1 MYVGFYQFLLIN
13 KSFYFLIIKIKMFL
27 NYNYFHLDI
36 FSVFLL
42 SLILLSLGFCGIFV
56 IRSNLIITLI
66 SLEVVLFTVNLNFIV
81 FSAYLDD
88 VLGQIFALL
97 VLSVAA
103 AESSI
108 GLALLV
114 AMFRVRGIISI
125 DYLNTLKG

>member
-1 MYVGFYQFLLIN
+1 MIFNFEYY
-13 KSFYFLIIKIKMFL
+13 Y
-27 NYNYFHLDI
+27 LDI
-36 FSVFLL
+36 SVIFLL
-42 SLILLSLGFCGIFV
+42 SLILLALGFFGVFV
-56 IRSNLIITLI
+56 LRSNLIITLI

-81 FSAYLDD
+81 YSAFLDD
-88 VLGQIFALL
+88 LLGQIFALL

-114 AMFRVRGIISI
+114 AMFRVRGVISI

>member
-1 MYVGFYQFLLIN
+1 MIFNYEYYYLDLFVIFGLSLFLLA
-13 KSFYFLIIKIKMFL
+13 
-27 NYNYFHLDI
+27 
-36 FSVFLL
+36 
-42 SLILLSLGFCGIFV
+42 LGFCGVFV
-56 IRSNLIITLI
+56 LRSNLIITLI

-81 FSAYLDD
+81 FSAFLDD
-88 VLGQIFALL
+88 LLGQIFALL

>member
-1 MYVGFYQFLLIN
+1 MA
-13 KSFYFLIIKIKMFL
+13 
-27 NYNYFHLDI
+27 YNFEYYYLDI
-36 FSVFLL
+36 FAIFAL
-42 SLILLSLGFCGIFV
+42 SLILLGLGFCGIFV
-56 IRSNLIITLI
+56 LRSNLIITLI

-81 FSAYLDD
+81 YSAFLDD
-88 VLGQIFALL
+88 LLGQIFALL

-114 AMFRVRGIISI
+114 AMFRVRGVISI

>member
-1 MYVGFYQFLLIN
+1 
-13 KSFYFLIIKIKMFL
+13 MFL

-36 FSVFLL
+36 FAVFLL
-42 SLILLSLGFCGIFV
+42 SLILLALGFCGIFV
-56 IRSNLIITLI
+56 LRSNLIITLI

-81 FSAYLDD
+81 FSAFLDD
-88 VLGQIFALL
+88 VLGQVFSLL

>member
-1 MYVGFYQFLLIN
+1 MLFNY
-13 KSFYFLIIKIKMFL
+13 SYF
-27 NYNYFHLDI
+27 NVDV
-36 FSVFLL
+36 FSVILL
-42 SLILLSLGFCGIFV
+42 SLILLMLGFFGIFV

-66 SLEVVLFTVNLNFIV
+66 SLEIVLFTVNFDFIV

-88 VLGQIFALL
+88 ILGQIFSLL

>member
-1 MYVGFYQFLLIN
+1 MV
-13 KSFYFLIIKIKMFL
+13 
-27 NYNYFHLDI
+27 YNFDYFHLDI
-36 FSVFLL
+36 SIVFILSIFLL
-42 SLILLSLGFCGIFV
+42 VLGFCGIFV
-56 IRSNLIITLI
+56 MRSNLIITLI
-66 SLEVVLFTVNLNFIV
+66 SLEVVLFIVNLNFIIY
-81 FSAYLDD
+81 SAFLDD
-88 VLGQIFALL
+88 LLGQIFALL

>member
-1 MYVGFYQFLLIN
+1 
-13 KSFYFLIIKIKMFL
+13 MFL
-27 NYNYFHLDI
+27 NYNYFNLDI
-36 FSVFLL
+36 FVVFFI
-42 SLILLSLGFCGIFV
+42 SLILIFLAFCGIFV
-56 IRSNLIITLI
+56 LRSNLIITLI
-66 SLEVVLFTVNLNFIV
+66 SLEVLLFTVNLNFIV
-81 FSAYLDD
+81 FSAVLDD
-88 VLGQIFALL
+88 ILGQVFSLL

>member
-1 MYVGFYQFLLIN
+1 MLFNYG
-13 KSFYFLIIKIKMFL
+13 YF
-27 NYNYFHLDI
+27 NVDV
-36 FSVFLL
+36 FSVIIL
-42 SLILLSLGFCGIFV
+42 SLVLLMLGFFGIFV
-56 IRSNLIITLI
+56 LRSNLIITLI
-66 SLEVVLFTVNLNFIV
+66 SLEIVLFTVNLDFIV

-88 VLGQIFALL
+88 ILGQLFSLL

>member
-1 MYVGFYQFLLIN
+1 MFFYYNYLFNDL
-13 KSFYFLIIKIKMFL
+13 FLIIIISIL
-27 NYNYFHLDI
+27 I
-36 FSVFLL
+36 FV
-42 SLILLSLGFCGIFV
+42 LGFLGIFV

-66 SLEVVLFTVNLNFIV
+66 SLEIVLFIVNLNFIV
-81 FSAYLDD
+81 FSNYLDD
-88 VLGQIFALL
+88 ALGQIYVLL

-114 AMFRVRGIISI
+114 GMFRLRGIISI

>member
-1 MYVGFYQFLLIN
+1 
-13 KSFYFLIIKIKMFL
+13 MFL
-27 NYNYFHLDI
+27 NYSYFHLDI
-36 FSVFLL
+36 FVIFVL
-42 SLILLSLGFCGIFV
+42 SLILLALSFCGIFV
-56 IRSNLIITLI
+56 LRSNLIITLI
-66 SLEVVLFTVNLNFIV
+66 SLEVLLFTVNLNFIV
-81 FSAYLDD
+81 FSAFLDD
-88 VLGQIFALL
+88 VLGQVFSLL